1 MPLSISRQVKD
12 WIADALLHGG
22 DHQRAANKAE
32 AIIGGLAIGRS
43 LDEVGRSTSHG
54 ETRLRCTK
62 YDLGNGFRLVILL
75 RPSGIV
81 VLYIDHHDGIDRWLN
96 QQRGKVFHLEGIDE
110 AIELPDP
117 EVTQPGLPATQQPKA
132 ARLIAPLPDGELDDL
147 PLKPSDV
154 RALTRLTPES
164 SDQDLAEAV
173 ADLGEIKTEMLQVLQ
188 FLRNGDN
195 FAACK
200 TLHELHESLVSPA
213 MEEQPT
219 PAEQPKPAAR
229 GLSKKQRR
237 AARRASRAE
246 QAEKD
251 ENSFNKMDAQT
262 LKNLRDRARIEAE
275 EIKKQ
280 EAEQKRLADERA
292 EEEMSFAELLERFEA
307 GD

>member
-1 MPLSISRQVKD
+1 
-12 WIADALLHGG
+12 
-22 DHQRAANKAE
+22 
-32 AIIGGLAIGRS
+32 
-43 LDEVGRSTSHG
+43 
-54 ETRLRCTK
+54 
-62 YDLGNGFRLVILL
+62 
-75 RPSGIV
+75 
-81 VLYIDHHDGIDRWLN
+81 
-96 QQRGKVFHLEGIDE
+96 
-110 AIELPDP
+110 
-117 EVTQPGLPATQQPKA
+117 
-132 ARLIAPLPDGELDDL
+132 
-147 PLKPSDV
+147 
-154 RALTRLTPES
+154 
-164 SDQDLAEAV
+164 
-173 ADLGEIKTEMLQVLQ
+173 MLQVLQ

-200 TLHELHESLVSPA
+200 TFHELHESLVSPA

-262 LKNLRDRARIEAE
+262 LKNLRDRARTEAE
-275 EIKKQ
+275 AIKKQ